1 MNEIIFEQIKAIL
14 EEKATPSKVCTIP
27 LLINTC
33 KEKGIS
39 ESDVNDAIEK
49 LQKNGDTY
57 IIPESI
63 CLID

>member
-1 MNEIIFEQIKAIL
+1 MDEKTFEKIKEIL

-33 KEKGIS
+33 KENGID
-39 ESDVNDAIEK
+39 ESDVEKAIEK